1 MKRFIFSNSTD
12 VSNLVRPDRPVC
24 GKRQPVFVGPLW
36 KTVEVLDV
44 LREDDTNDLRKAR
57 GAFFTPSAV
66 ADYIASW
73 AMTDGTSRVL
83 EPSCGEAAFLLS
95 AGMFAKERKLPNV
108 SYSGVELFETS
119 ARFAEMIL
127 ADAGIEAHVRV
138 SDFFS
143 VAPDPVHD
151 CVIGNPPYIRYQEHT
166 GESRERSRSAAA
178 AAGVELSE
186 LASSWA
192 AFVVHSAQ
200 FLRRGGR
207 LGLVLPAE
215 LLSVNYAAPVR
226 RFLLEHFKKVELVL
240 FSERVFPTVQEEV
253 VLLLAEGFRDGPTDR
268 FTLFQA
274 ESVRDLPSME
284 EPSTWIPGA
293 AGDKWTAAMVGPRAR
308 SIYDAALSGE
318 GFSILHH
325 WGETSLGAVTGN
337 NSFFALTWEQV
348 KERGLS
354 RNDLVRISPPG
365 SRHLRGLELSSRR
378 LRQLSEEGKA
388 TYLFRPAGAPS
399 PAGEGLILEGETDRV
414 NDAYKCRVRS
424 PWWRVPLVSIPDLFL
439 TYMNADTPR
448 LTTNN
453 AGVHHLNSVHGVYFH
468 LEHRELGRE
477 LLPLASI
484 NTLTMLGAETVG
496 RAYGGGML
504 KIEPKEADLLPVP
517 GPVLVAAQAEALHA
531 IRSRVAAALRDGDLP
546 RAVELVDAVVLKAGL
561 GLTDSD
567 VQELKSA
574 QHALFS
580 RRKAR
585 SKPAIR
591 G

>member
-1 MKRFIFSNSTD
+1 MALEALTAVPFF
-12 VSNLVRPDRPVC
+12 DR
-24 GKRQPVFVGPLW
+24 PLW
-36 KTVEVLDV
+36 KTVWVLDV

-57 GAFFTPSAV
+57 GAFFTPSPV
-66 ADYIASW
+66 TDYIASW
-73 AMTDGTSRVL
+73 AMTHGTTRVL

-95 AGMFAKERKLPNV
+95 ADKFAKARKLPQV

-127 ADAGIEAHVRV
+127 ADAGIEADVHV

-143 VAPDPVHD
+143 VVPNPVHD

-166 GESRERSRSAAA
+166 GESRERSRAAAA
-178 AAGVELSE
+178 AAGVGLSE

-226 RFLLEHFKKVELVL
+226 RFLLESFKKVELVL

-253 VLLLAEGFRDGPTDR
+253 VLLLAEGFQEGPTDR
-268 FTLFQA
+268 FALFQA
-274 ESVRDLPSME
+274 ESVQGLSSMNA
-284 EPSTWIPGA
+284 PSTWIPGA
-293 AGDKWTAAMVGPRAR
+293 AGEKWTASMVGPRAR
-308 SIYDAALSGE
+308 SIYDASLSGS
-318 GFSILHH
+318 GFSVLHD

-337 NSFFALTWEQV
+337 NSFFALTWDQV
-348 KERGLS
+348 KERGLN

-365 SRHLRGLELSSRR
+365 SRHLRGLELSARR

-399 PAGEGLILEGETDRV
+399 PAGEDLIREGESDRV

-453 AGVHHLNSVHGVYFH
+453 AGVHHLNSVHGVYFR

-477 LLPLASI
+477 LLPIASI

-517 GPVLVAAQAEALHA
+517 SPTLVAAQAEALHA
-531 IRSRVAAALRDGDLP
+531 IRSRVASALRNGDLP
-546 RAVELVDAVVLKAGL
+546 QAVELVDEVILKSGL
-561 GLTDSD
+561 GLADSD
-567 VQELKSA
+567 IKELKSA
-574 QHALFS
+574 QSALYS

-585 SKPAIR
+585 SKPVLR